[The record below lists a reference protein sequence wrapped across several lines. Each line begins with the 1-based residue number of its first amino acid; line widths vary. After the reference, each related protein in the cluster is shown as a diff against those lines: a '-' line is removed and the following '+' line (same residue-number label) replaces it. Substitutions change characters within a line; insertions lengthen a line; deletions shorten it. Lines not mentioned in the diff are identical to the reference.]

1 MPNLIIE
8 IKNRF
13 PLGWPQNVE
22 PVDCRRQLAAAE
34 SAMRA
39 HFSSSSSSFNFHFNI
54 NGRQMMGVLGRRNSS
69 QIENNK
75 VK

>member
-1 MPNLIIE
+1 VPNLIIE

-13 PLGWPQNVE
+13 PLGWAQNVE

-39 HFSSSSSSFNFHFNI
+39 LFFFFFFQFSFQH
-54 NGRQMMGVLGRRNSS
+54 
-69 QIENNK
+69 
-75 VK
+75 